1 MFGAPPVV
9 KPEVFVQIPESLW
22 KKGRHM
28 SILEGPSFDR
38 EGNLYVVNVSYGQVF
53 RISPAGNVSL
63 VAEYDGE
70 PNGLKIH
77 KDGRIF
83 IADHRLGLVQLDPA
97 TGKVTVVLGRAM
109 HEPFKGLNDLVFN
122 SLGDLFF
129 TDQGES
135 DLRNPNGRVWVR
147 RADGHVQ
154 LVLDNV
160 PSPNGIVVTPDD
172 RFLYLAVTRA
182 NAVWRV
188 PMRRDGTLGRVGT
201 WIQMSGGA
209 GPDGMALDESGGIA
223 VAHAGMGSVWVF
235 NYLGRPVAEIPA
247 PKGRMTTNVAF
258 GGPDRRT
265 LYITEADTRSVLMAK
280 LPTPGH
286 ALYSHSS

>member
-1 MFGAPPVV
+1 MFAAPPVIH
-9 KPEVFVQIPESLW
+9 PEVFVQIPASLW
-22 KKGRHM
+22 KTGRHM
-28 SILEGPSFDR
+28 SVLEGPSFDR
-38 EGNLYVVNVSYGQVF
+38 DGNLYVVNVFYGQVF
-53 RISPAGNVSL
+53 RISPAGDVSL
-63 VAEYDGE
+63 IAEYDGE

-97 TGKVTVVLGRAM
+97 TGKVSVVLNRAQ
-109 HEPFKGLNDLVFN
+109 HEPLRGLNDLVFN
-122 SLGDLFF
+122 SAGDLYF

-135 DLRNPNGRVWVR
+135 DLRNPVGRVWVR
-147 RADGHVQ
+147 RADGRVQ
-154 LVLDNV
+154 LVLDNA

-201 WIQMSGGA
+201 WLQLSGGA

-223 VAHAGMGSVWVF
+223 VAHAGMGSVWLF
-235 NYLGRPVAEIPA
+235 NDRGRPVAEIPA
-247 PKGRMTTNVAF
+247 PDGRMTTNVAF
-258 GGPDRRT
+258 GGADRRT
-265 LYITEADTRSVLMAK
+265 LYITEADTHTVLMAR
-280 LPTPGH
+280 LPTPGQ
-286 ALYSHSS
+286 ALYSHA

>member
-1 MFGAPPVV
+1 MFAAPPII
-9 KPEVFVQIPESLW
+9 KPEVFVQIPKSIW
-22 KKGRHM
+22 KTGSHM

-53 RISPAGNVSL
+53 RISPGGDISL
-63 VAEYDGE
+63 IAEYDGE

-83 IADHRLGLVQLDPA
+83 IADHVHGLMQLDPA
-97 TGKVTVVLGRAM
+97 TGKVSVVLGKAM

-122 SLGDLFF
+122 SVGDLYF

-135 DLRNPNGRVWVR
+135 DLRKPNGRVWVR
-147 RADGHVQ
+147 RADGKVQ

-160 PSPNGIVVTPDD
+160 PSPNGLVITPDD
-172 RFLYLAVTRA
+172 RFMYLAVTRA
-182 NAVWRV
+182 NAIWRV

-223 VAHAGMGSVWVF
+223 VAHAGMGSAWVF
-235 NYLGRPVAEIPA
+235 SDLGRPVAEIQA
-247 PKGRMTTNVAF
+247 PKGRLTTNVAY
-258 GGPDRRT
+258 GGADRRT
-265 LYITEADTRSVLMAK
+265 LYITEADTHTVLMAR
-280 LPTPGH
+280 LPTAGQPM
-286 ALYSHSS
+286 YSHA

>member
-1 MFGAPPVV
+1 MFGAPPVI

-22 KKGRHM
+22 KTGRRM

-38 EGNLYVVNVSYGQVF
+38 QGNLYVVNISYGQVF
-53 RISPAGNVSL
+53 RITPAGDVAL
-63 VAEYDGE
+63 IAEYEGE

-83 IADHRLGLVQLDPA
+83 IADHVRGLLELDSE
-97 TGKVTVVLGRAM
+97 TGKVSSVLERAQ

-122 SLGDLFF
+122 SVGDLFF

-135 DLRNPNGRVWVR
+135 DLRKPDGRVWVR
-147 RADGHVQ
+147 RADGKVQ
-154 LVLDNV
+154 LVLDCV
-160 PSPNGIVVTPDD
+160 PSPNGLVVTKDNL
-172 RFLYLAVTRA
+172 FLYLAVTRA

-201 WIQMSGGA
+201 WIQMSGGT
-209 GPDGMALDESGGIA
+209 GPDGMALDEAGGIA
-223 VAHAGMGSVWVF
+223 VAHAGMGSIWLF
-235 NYLGRPVAEIPA
+235 DDLGRPTAEIPV
-247 PKGRMTTNVAF
+247 PKGRLTTNVAY

-265 LYITEADTRSVLMAK
+265 LYITEADSRTVYMAK
-280 LPTPGH
+280 VQVPGLAMYAH
-286 ALYSHSS
+286 A

>member
-1 MFGAPPVV
+1 MFGAPPVI

-22 KKGRHM
+22 KTGRRM

-38 EGNLYVVNVSYGQVF
+38 QGNLYVVNISYGQVF
-53 RISPAGNVSL
+53 RITPAGDVAL
-63 VAEYDGE
+63 IAEYEGE

-83 IADHRLGLVQLDPA
+83 IADHVRGLLELDSE
-97 TGKVTVVLGRAM
+97 TGKVSSVLKGAQ

-122 SLGDLFF
+122 SVGDLFF

-135 DLRNPNGRVWVR
+135 DLRKPDGRVWVR
-147 RADGHVQ
+147 RADGKVQ
-154 LVLDNV
+154 LVLDCV
-160 PSPNGIVVTPDD
+160 PSPNGLVVTKDNL
-172 RFLYLAVTRA
+172 FLYLAVTRA

-201 WIQMSGGA
+201 WIQMSGGT
-209 GPDGMALDESGGIA
+209 GPDGMALDEAGGIA
-223 VAHAGMGSVWVF
+223 VAHAGMGSIWLF
-235 NYLGRPVAEIPA
+235 DDLGRPTAEIPV
-247 PKGRMTTNVAF
+247 PKGRLTTNVAY

-265 LYITEADTRSVLMAK
+265 LYITEADSRTVYMAK
-280 LPTPGH
+280 VQVPGLAMYAH
-286 ALYSHSS
+286 A